1 MKVFLTFAF
10 FFFFNLS
17 LIHTK
22 STLTL
27 DAFFNYTNIDGI
39 SLSTSGEYLLVETTN
54 PSWDTHSY
62 EHHLWLYQIN
72 ERRKYLIT
80 NQLSPSVAFQWSPS
94 GKLVA
99 FLMQNSSANHVDFRY
114 PSRINLN
121 SMQNIYTYNVET
133 NQLKSISV
141 GNDIITAL
149 SWSENDSSLY
159 YVALNLNSNNDDEEK
174 WKDVIRY
181 RAEYNS
187 TIRQIDV
194 NSMLPIRKDIVSV
207 PFLVTELVFSSITKK
222 LIFSSTP
229 AILEN
234 ADHMQIFSIDLNNTA
249 SIVKLTS
256 DTSMKVGLS
265 LINDQKSVVFVT
277 MPFGSPDGT
286 QNLTQN
292 RLYSVDLTSKSIER
306 WASDFQGNVQGYTT
320 NGNNGVYI
328 LGQVGIQA
336 QIYSQLSP
344 KDQTVLHAGLTG
356 TYLSITAS
364 TNSIAFVF
372 TSFSKACEV
381 YFTKDI
387 TQLKSA
393 TQITFDNT
401 QYDQM
406 DLPQAKA
413 YQWTNRDDN
422 QIIEGILYYP
432 PGKFEQ
438 KSLPVLVLIH
448 GGPTEASLNWFMG
461 GWYFWAPLAATEGWL
476 VFQPNYR
483 GSIGYGDE
491 FTNAL
496 RYQPVSIPQ
505 KDILDGVDQLIA
517 DGIADRTKL
526 AIGGYSYGGIL
537 TNWIITQTTRFN
549 AALSGAGSVEQASF
563 WGTTDIPIYIA
574 DLVGSVPWTMP
585 KLYQNQSAIY
595 YVDRVRTPTHIV
607 AGTADVRVPFSQSLM
622 LARSLNY
629 LGIPVK
635 LQLLPN
641 EGHTLPIDPWHGKAK
656 VQEEIEWLK
665 LYGYNST
672 IV

>member
-1 MKVFLTFAF
+1 M
-10 FFFFNLS
+10 
-17 LIHTK
+17 
-22 STLTL
+22 
-27 DAFFNYTNIDGI
+27 
-39 SLSTSGEYLLVETTN
+39 
-54 PSWDTHSY
+54 
-62 EHHLWLYQIN
+62 
-72 ERRKYLIT
+72 
-80 NQLSPSVAFQWSPS
+80 
-94 GKLVA
+94 
-99 FLMQNSSANHVDFRY
+99 
-114 PSRINLN
+114 
-121 SMQNIYTYNVET
+121 
-133 NQLKSISV
+133 
-141 GNDIITAL
+141 
-149 SWSENDSSLY
+149 
-159 YVALNLNSNNDDEEK
+159 
-174 WKDVIRY
+174 
-181 RAEYNS
+181 
-187 TIRQIDV
+187 
-194 NSMLPIRKDIVSV
+194 
-207 PFLVTELVFSSITKK
+207 
-222 LIFSSTP
+222 
-229 AILEN
+229 
-234 ADHMQIFSIDLNNTA
+234 
-249 SIVKLTS
+249 
-256 DTSMKVGLS
+256 
-265 LINDQKSVVFVT
+265 
-277 MPFGSPDGT
+277 
-286 QNLTQN
+286 
-292 RLYSVDLTSKSIER
+292 
-306 WASDFQGNVQGYTT
+306 
-320 NGNNGVYI
+320 
-328 LGQVGIQA
+328 
-336 QIYSQLSP
+336 
-344 KDQTVLHAGLTG
+344 
-356 TYLSITAS
+356 
-364 TNSIAFVF
+364 
-372 TSFSKACEV
+372 
-381 YFTKDI
+381 
-387 TQLKSA
+387 
-393 TQITFDNT
+393 
-401 QYDQM
+401 
-406 DLPQAKA
+406 
-413 YQWTNRDDN
+413 
-422 QIIEGILYYP
+422 
-432 PGKFEQ
+432 
-438 KSLPVLVLIH
+438 LIH